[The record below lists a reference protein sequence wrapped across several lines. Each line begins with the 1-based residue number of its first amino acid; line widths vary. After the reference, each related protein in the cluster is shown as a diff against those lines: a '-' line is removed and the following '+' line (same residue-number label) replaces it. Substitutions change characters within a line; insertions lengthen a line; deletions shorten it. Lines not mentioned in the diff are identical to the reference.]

1 LVRSKKRVAELESQ
15 HRINSGVGNGVGINQ
30 GNNNNLGYNIASN
43 QNNNLSKWDQ
53 HGLAPP
59 PPQQQFVQHS
69 DDNSRKVIPSISN
82 DQHDHIMLDNGG
94 NGNESFDNN
103 NMALSQSSG
112 SKRKIQLSNDV
123 GQYQQV
129 VVTGNSGSVG
139 SGGDSV
145 KQRLAKHLLNREE
158 MGCYSLP
165 SPNDCSSPDRIAV
178 GGDVSSSSMV
188 VEAVMDKSSETND
201 KDSGDTSLSLQLL
214 TKVNKALQ
222 QQDVS
227 ISNET
232 QTFVKSILYQMVDAP
247 ENILLLTGTSSQ
259 DDNLSV
265 SGLMNILLLRFN
277 SLFHRLSTNKKEGC
291 AATLDGDG
299 DHIMTEDDQPKQFDH
314 QRMVLKLLKDSSSLS
329 DEGQVVVT
337 YTTSSWR
344 AVLYLLR
351 VLHDILVLSGN
362 ARDDLRW
369 WFYQARQK
377 QSSSSGDGSSGGG
390 EGRSNSPSSENGGRG
405 KDGTVSHPRIEGLNV
420 IKQSN
425 VSDRKEVLWTKSC
438 QSSSSGQ
445 HQQQSWDAMT
455 MTQPCNQFFELLVG
469 LMKGNISE
477 QDDAAA
483 IEQKLIV
490 ATSPEQTLVQ
500 SVQLKAIDLVLALM
514 SDAPSYDHT
523 KDCHG
528 NKTPYLWKF
537 WFDSLLPSPAGSTSS
552 DDVASI
558 GDFLYSWEKSDS
570 TCSNI
575 MLGGSGRK
583 HSTRLLVDDTP
594 IVTIQGSSSSKPKEK
609 KKDDKKKSKEDKK
622 KLQPVDSPKP
632 QSPLSIVIKGRIVQL
647 LSHFIKSSSSIG
659 QTMYEVV
666 DEETNTS
673 LAKRIL
679 AAILDYAEEHIVPA
693 LSSSSTSSSQDIAD
707 EYLQLCSTCMNFLL
721 ILSKSNEGIRLLR
734 LQMRLESEQDMPSRW
749 SQSAVGVVTSILD
762 GTLSYGVRVEEDEN
776 TTTPKSTSNN
786 LSCTMNRVVVQC
798 VTFFKTLLRFV
809 EQQREASSS
818 PKTTTFLAITSEHRT
833 IFQSVCQRILSHSPS
848 NLFGSSSLLHFS
860 DELKLDV
867 RDLLEEIVVDE
878 SG

>member
-15 HRINSGVGNGVGINQ
+15 HRINGGAGINQ
-30 GNNNNLGYNIASN
+30 GNSNNLGYNIASN
-43 QNNNLSKWDQ
+43 NQNNKWDQ
-53 HGLAPP
+53 HGLAGPP
-59 PPQQQFVQHS
+59 PPQQQLHNN
-69 DDNSRKVIPSISN
+69 DDNSRKVTPSISN
-82 DQHDHIMLDNGG
+82 DQHDHIMLENTG
-94 NGNESFDNN
+94 NDVSFDNN
-103 NMALSQSSG
+103 NNNNTALSQSSG
-112 SKRKIQLSNDV
+112 SKRKMQLSNDV
-123 GQYQQV
+123 GQYQHNV
-129 VVTGNSGSVG
+129 VVAGNSDSVG
-139 SGGDSV
+139 SGGDSL

-165 SPNDCSSPDRIAV
+165 LPTDHSTDKSSV
-178 GGDVSSSSMV
+178 GDVSSSSMV
-188 VEAVMDKSSETND
+188 VEVGDKASENND

-214 TKVNKALQ
+214 TKVNKTLQ
-222 QQDVS
+222 KQDVS

-247 ENILLLTGTSSQ
+247 EHNILTTGTSSQ

-265 SGLMNILLLRFN
+265 SGLMNVLLLRFN

-291 AATLDGDG
+291 ATLDGDG
-299 DHIMTEDDQPKQFDH
+299 DHIMTENNQSKQFDH
-314 QRMVLKLLKDSSSLS
+314 QRMVLKLLEDSSSS
-329 DEGQVVVT
+329 SSEEGQVVVT

-369 WFYQARQK
+369 WFYQARQ
-377 QSSSSGDGSSGGG
+377 QSSSPGDGSSGGR
-390 EGRSNSPSSENGGRG
+390 EGRSNSPSSEHGGRD

-425 VSDRKEVLWTKSC
+425 ICDRKEVLWTKSC

-445 HQQQSWDAMT
+445 QQQQSWDAMT
-455 MTQPCNQFFELLVG
+455 MTNPCNQFFDLLVG

-477 QDDAAA
+477 QDAAGTA
-483 IEQKLIV
+483 AEQTPTV
-490 ATSPEQTLVQ
+490 ATNPEQTLVQ

-552 DDVASI
+552 DDVSSI

-594 IVTIQGSSSSKPKEK
+594 IITIQQGSSSKPKEK

-622 KLQPVDSPKP
+622 KLLQPVSIPKP
-632 QSPLSIVIKGRIVQL
+632 QSQLSIVIKGRIIQL

-659 QTMYEVV
+659 QTLYEIV

-679 AAILDYAEEHIVPA
+679 AAILDYTEEHIVPA
-693 LSSSSTSSSQDIAD
+693 LSSSSTSSASQDMAD
-707 EYLQLCSTCMNFLL
+707 EYLQLCSICMNFLL

-762 GTLSYGVRVEEDEN
+762 GTLSYGIRVEEDEN
-776 TTTPKSTSNN
+776 TTSKSTSSR
-786 LSCTMNRVVVQC
+786 LSRTMNKVATQC
-798 VTFFKTLLRFV
+798 VTLFKTLLRFV

-818 PKTTTFLAITSEHRT
+818 PKSTTFLAITSEHRT

-848 NLFGSSSLLHFS
+848 TLFGPPSLLHFS
-860 DELKLDV
+860 EELKLDV